1 MIRRSEFRKQFLSAH
16 QCVLHFPATNPAV
29 HRLEAGWDSL
39 SNTELFITIFLR
51 PGHSRL
57 LICVVH
63 STAAAYQPRIC
74 LAISSA
80 APNSLVIAGAPLK
93 IRNTSRRRSFR
104 RCLAFFASRF
114 CFLFISAPVPHSDST
129 EAAIPSASS
138 CSFPEL
144 QPSVSQAIPEAVLLR
159 SCHSFPTQSRILI
172 PLLRLFP
179 DPINY
184 SASQVPDQR

>member
-1 MIRRSEFRKQFLSAH
+1 MNLAVESPLFVSSVPGVL
-16 QCVLHFPATNPAV
+16 CVPLLFSV
-29 HRLEAGWDSL
+29 HHIPTRGSVLRCGSL
-39 SNTELFITIFLR
+39 N
-51 PGHSRL
+51 
-57 LICVVH
+57 ICYH
-63 STAAAYQPRIC
+63 PRIC

-80 APNSLVIAGAPLK
+80 APNSLVIAGALRN
-93 IRNTSRRRSFR
+93 IRKTSRRRSFL
-104 RCLAFFASRF
+104 RCRAFFASRF

-172 PLLRLFP
+172 PL
-179 DPINY
+179 IVN
-184 SASQVPDQR
+184 